1 MNSRYIQT
9 IASTIHAAY
18 IATTSGLYLCGYDI
32 DYSYSLRWS
41 MMYFVV
47 DMAYLS
53 VSAMSVSAMSVSSS
67 SVSAMTSL
75 DTQIMIH
82 HVSGIAA
89 LLPNFFAPSPIYYY
103 MAAVGFMSEIS
114 TVPLNICWYLH
125 DTRQTNSILYKPM
138 GFATLMLYVPFRL
151 IGFPYVFV
159 LLVNNGYRILSAFC
173 SAVIALNYIWFFKL
187 LKRAIN

>member
-18 IATTSGLYLCGYDI
+18 ISTMSGLYLCGYNI

-53 VSAMSVSAMSVSSS
+53 VSSSSVTSS
-67 SVSAMTSL
+67 SVSPSSL

-82 HVSGIAA
+82 HVSGIVA
-89 LLPNFFAPSPIYYY
+89 LLPNFFTPSPIYYY
-103 MAAVGFMSEIS
+103 MAAIGFMSEIS

-125 DTRQTNSILYKPM
+125 NTRQTDSILYKPM
-138 GFATLMLYVPFRL
+138 GFTTLMLYVPFRL

-159 LLVNNGYRILSAFC
+159 LLVNNGYWILSAFC
-173 SAVIALNYIWFFKL
+173 SAVIALNYMWFFKL

>member
-1 MNSRYIQT
+1 MNTRYIQT

-18 IATTSGLYLCGYDI
+18 ISTMSGLYLCGYNI

-53 VSAMSVSAMSVSSS
+53 VSALSVSSS
-67 SVSAMTSL
+67 SVTSSSVIPSSL

-82 HVSGIAA
+82 HVSGIVA

-103 MAAVGFMSEIS
+103 MAAIGFMSEIS
-114 TVPLNICWYLH
+114 TIPLNICWYLH
-125 DTRQTNSILYKPM
+125 DTRQTDSILYKPM
-138 GFATLMLYVPFRL
+138 GFTTLMLYVPFRL

-159 LLVNNGYRILSAFC
+159 LLVNNGYWILSAFC
-173 SAVIALNYIWFFKL
+173 SAVIALNYMWFFKL

>member
-1 MNSRYIQT
+1 MNTRYIQT

-18 IATTSGLYLCGYDI
+18 ISTMSGLYLCGYNI

-53 VSAMSVSAMSVSSS
+53 VSALSVSSS
-67 SVSAMTSL
+67 SVTSSSVIPSSL

-82 HVSGIAA
+82 HVSGIVA

-103 MAAVGFMSEIS
+103 MAAIGFMSEIS
-114 TVPLNICWYLH
+114 TIPLNICWYLH
-125 DTRQTNSILYKPM
+125 DTRQTDSILYKPM
-138 GFATLMLYVPFRL
+138 GFTTLMLYVPFRL

-159 LLVNNGYRILSAFC
+159 LLVNNGYWILSAFC

>member
-1 MNSRYIQT
+1 
-9 IASTIHAAY
+9 
-18 IATTSGLYLCGYDI
+18 
-32 DYSYSLRWS
+32 

-53 VSAMSVSAMSVSSS
+53 VSALSVSAS
-67 SVSAMTSL
+67 SVSASSSVISPSL

-89 LLPNFFAPSPIYYY
+89 LLPNFFTPNPIYYY

-125 DTRQTNSILYKPM
+125 DTQQTNNILYKPM
-138 GFATLMLYVPFRL
+138 GFTTLMLYVPFRL

-173 SAVIALNYIWFFKL
+173 SAVIVLNYMWFFKL